1 MAIVAVAALGNSG
14 SSSLALPC
22 CRSCS
27 SSTALRGP
35 FQPLGNTQVQDELR
49 RVHRQAASLP
59 RRVEAVSE
67 LFLGTPYKLDALGE
81 GPDGEFD
88 RDPLIRFDAFDCT
101 TFVET
106 VMALS
111 LESDLESAARTL
123 QKIRY
128 KDGQI
133 GYATRNHI
141 TELDWV
147 PNNVRAGYLRDI
159 TSEVAGRDAIEMSK
173 TVSKRDWLRKSMVS
187 FEGQFSEEEKRR
199 LLPKLQALGERFR
212 DERATLTVLPVHAL
226 PRAMARIPSGTIA
239 NLVRADQPGEES
251 IVSHQVL
258 LIKKNDGWCVRHAA
272 SGKIVED
279 DPIFETFARYK
290 GSSWPLIGLNL
301 NLLREP
307 KSAEAPR

>member
-187 FEGQFSEEEKRR
+187 FEGQFSEARAAAGNGAHPFGHDRQPRPRR
-199 LLPKLQALGERFR
+199 SARRGVDRLAPSPSHQKERR
-212 DERATLTVLPVHAL
+212 
-226 PRAMARIPSGTIA
+226 
-239 NLVRADQPGEES
+239 LVRA
-251 IVSHQVL
+251 
-258 LIKKNDGWCVRHAA
+258 
-272 SGKIVED
+272 
-279 DPIFETFARYK
+279 AR
-290 GSSWPLIGLNL
+290 GLRQNRRRRSDFRDLRAPLIGLNL